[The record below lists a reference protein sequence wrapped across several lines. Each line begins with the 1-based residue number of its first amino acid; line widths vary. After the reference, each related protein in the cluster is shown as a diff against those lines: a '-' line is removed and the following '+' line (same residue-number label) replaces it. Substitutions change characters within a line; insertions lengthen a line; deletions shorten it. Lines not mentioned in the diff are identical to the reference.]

1 MVPVARVKIK
11 PTLERKVKT
20 RAKKAFFWYAS
31 G

>member
-11 PTLERKVKT
+11 STLERKVKR
-20 RAKKAFFWYAS
+20 RAKKAFFWYLS

>member
-1 MVPVARVKIK
+1 MGPVAHVKIK

-20 RAKKAFFWYAS
+20 RAKMAFFWYVS